1 MFFKDIPGKEVE
13 KQYLLS
19 NAKEDRLAHAQLF
32 LGRTGS
38 GQLAL
43 SLAFTSFILCTNRD
57 ETDSCGQCSACLKS
71 HKFIHPD
78 VHFSFPVVKKDGKNR
93 NETTSNDFL
102 KEWRSI
108 LDKNPFLDI
117 KTWLH
122 SLNLENGQANIN
134 VKECVEIV
142 KKLGLKT
149 FESEYKVLIMWMPE
163 YLRNEGNRLLKL
175 IEEPPENTIILLVA
189 EKQDDILNTILS
201 RVQLLKVNPFTDAEV
216 KQYLEEKHSIQASD
230 SDQLIGIAAGNMNT
244 AISLASQDSVNYS
257 DSLFQ
262 WLRVAYKM
270 EPVEMGKWI
279 NEMSSWGRENQKNF
293 LEYGLHF
300 FREYL
305 FSLNTGRKNLRLN
318 EYELSIAQKMTSLLD
333 ISKTEQLILILNDC
347 IGSIERNANPKILF
361 LADSLTIGRVMRNIS
376 VGKEIY
382 HV

>member
-1 MFFKDIPGKEVE
+1 MFFKDIPGKLAE
-13 KQYLLS
+13 KKFLLA
-19 NAKEDRLAHAQLF
+19 NAKDDRLAHAQLF

-38 GQLAL
+38 GQLPLA
-43 SLAFTSFILCTNRD
+43 LAFTNFILCTNKL
-57 ETDSCGQCSACLKS
+57 ETDSCGVCSACLKS

-108 LDKNPFLDI
+108 LAINPFLDM
-117 KTWLH
+117 KNWLH
-122 SLNLENGQANIN
+122 TLNLENGQANIN

-149 FESEYKVLIMWMPE
+149 FESDYKVLIMWMPE
-163 YLRNEGNRLLKL
+163 YLKNEGNRLLKL
-175 IEEPPENTIILLVA
+175 IEEPPDNTIILLVA
-189 EKQDDILNTILS
+189 EKQDAILNTILS
-201 RVQLLKVNPFTDAEV
+201 RVQLLKVNPFTDDEI
-216 KQYLEEKHSIQASD
+216 KNHLESNHNLLQKDTEQI
-230 SDQLIGIAAGNMNT
+230 IGIAAGNMNT
-244 AISLASQDSVNYS
+244 AINLASQDSVNYS

-262 WLRVAYKM
+262 WLRVSYKM
-270 EPVEMGKWI
+270 EPVEMGKWV

-305 FSLNTGRKNLRLN
+305 FSLNTGKNNLRLN

-347 IGSIERNANPKILF
+347 IGSIERNANSKILF
-361 LADSLTIGRVMRNIS
+361 LADSLTIGRVMRNINA
-376 VGKEIY
+376 GKEIY
-382 HV
+382 HA

>member
-1 MFFKDIPGKEVE
+1 MYFKDIPGKETE
-13 KQYLLS
+13 KQYLLA
-19 NAKEDRLAHAQLF
+19 NAKADRMAHAQLF

-43 SLAFTSFILCTNRD
+43 ALAFASYVLCTD
-57 ETDSCGQCSACLKS
+57 KTPTDSCGKCSACLKS

-78 VHFSFPVVKKDGKNR
+78 IHFSFPVVKKEGKKR

-102 KEWRSI
+102 AEWRKI
-108 LDKNPFLDI
+108 LPSNPYLDM

-134 VKECVEIV
+134 VKECLEIV

-149 FESEYKVLIMWMPE
+149 FEADYKILIMWMPE

-175 IEEPPENTIILLVA
+175 IEEPPENTLIILVA
-189 EKQDDILNTILS
+189 EKQEAILNTILS
-201 RVQLLKVNPFTDAEV
+201 RVQLLKVPPFTDTEI
-216 KQYLEEKHSIQASD
+216 KTYLEKENNINSNEA
-230 SDQLIGIAAGNMNT
+230 DQFVGIAAGNMNM
-244 AISLASQDSVNYS
+244 ALNLAHHTTVNYS

-270 EPVEMGKWI
+270 EPVEMGKWVS
-279 NEMSSWGRENQKNF
+279 EMARWGRENQKNF

-305 FSLNTGRKNLRLN
+305 FSLHTNQKAQRLN

-347 IGSIERNANPKILF
+347 ISAVERNANPKILF
-361 LADSLTIGRVMRNIS
+361 LSDSLAICRVMRNAQVS
-376 VGKEIY
+376 KEIY
-382 HV
+382 QT

>member
-1 MFFKDIPGKEVE
+1 MFFRDIPGKEVE
-13 KQYLLS
+13 KKYLLS

-43 SLAFTSFILCTNRD
+43 ALAFTSYILCINRT

-78 VHFSFPVVKKDGKNR
+78 VHFSFPVIKKDGKNR

-102 KEWRSI
+102 NEWRSI
-108 LDKNPFLDI
+108 LVKNPFLDM
-117 KTWLH
+117 KAWLH

-175 IEEPPENTIILLVA
+175 IEEPPENTIIFLVA
-189 EKQDDILNTILS
+189 EKQDAILNTILS
-201 RVQLLKVNPFTDAEV
+201 RVQLLKVNPFSDEEV
-216 KQYLEEKHSIQASD
+216 KQYLEDKHNIQSTA

-270 EPVEMGKWI
+270 EPVEMGKWV
-279 NEMSSWGRENQKNF
+279 NQMSSWGRENQKNF

-318 EYELSIAQKMTSLLD
+318 EYELSIAEKMTSLLD

-347 IGSIERNANPKILF
+347 IGAIERNANPKILF
-361 LADSLTIGRVMRNIS
+361 LADSLNIGRVMRNIS

-382 HV
+382 HA

>member
-1 MFFKDIPGKEVE
+1 MFFRDIPGKELE

-19 NAKEDRLAHAQLF
+19 NANDDRLAHAQLF

-38 GQLAL
+38 GQLPLA
-43 SLAFTSFILCTNRD
+43 LAFTSYILCKNRT
-57 ETDSCGQCSACLKS
+57 ENDSCGKCTACLKS

-78 VHFSFPVVKKDGKNR
+78 IHFSFPVVKKEGKNR

-102 KEWRSI
+102 TEWRST
-108 LDKNPFLDI
+108 LSTNPFLDI

-201 RVQLLKVNPFTDAEV
+201 RVQLLKVSPFSDTEI
-216 KQYLEEKHSIQASD
+216 KHYLEDTYGINQKD
-230 SDQLIGIAAGNMNT
+230 SDQFVGIAAGNMNT
-244 AISLASQDSVNYS
+244 AIQLTNQDLINYS
-257 DSLFQ
+257 DSLIQ
-262 WLRVAYKM
+262 WLRIAYKM
-270 EPVEMGKWI
+270 EPVELGKWV

-305 FSLNTGRKNLRLN
+305 FSLITGRKNLRLN
-318 EYELSIAQKMTSLLD
+318 EFELSIAQKMTSLLD
-333 ISKTEQLILILNDC
+333 ISKTEQLISIFNDC
-347 IGSIERNANPKILF
+347 IGSIERNANPKILL
-361 LADSLTIGRVMRNIS
+361 LADSLSIGRVMRNIS
-376 VGKEIY
+376 VEKEIY
-382 HV
+382 TT

>member
-1 MFFKDIPGKEVE
+1 MFFKDIPGKEAE
-13 KQYLLS
+13 KKYLLS
-19 NAKEDRLAHAQLF
+19 NAKDGRLAHAQLF

-38 GQLAL
+38 GQLPLA
-43 SLAFTSFILCTNRD
+43 LAFTSYLMCKDRSD
-57 ETDSCGQCSACLKS
+57 SDSCGACSACLKT
-71 HKFIHPD
+71 HKYIHPD

-102 KEWRSI
+102 VEWRKI
-108 LDKNPFLDI
+108 LTQNPFLDI
-117 KTWLH
+117 KTWMHELH
-122 SLNLENGQANIN
+122 VDNGQANIN

-149 FESEYKVLIMWMPE
+149 FESDYKVLIMWMPE

-189 EKQDDILNTILS
+189 EKQDAILNTILS
-201 RVQLLKVNPFTDAEV
+201 RVQLLKVNPFTDEEV
-216 KQYLEEKHSIQASD
+216 SEHLQIKYSLNEDNIS
-230 SDQLIGIAAGNMNT
+230 QLVGLSAGDMNAA
-244 AISLASQDSVNYS
+244 IHLAAQDNVNYS

-262 WLRVAYKM
+262 WLRIAYKM
-270 EPVEMGKWI
+270 EPVELGKWV

-293 LEYGLHF
+293 LDYGLHF

-305 FSLNTGRKNLRLN
+305 FSLMTGRKNLRLN

-333 ISKTEQLILILNDC
+333 ISKTEQLISILNDC

-361 LADSLTIGRVMRNIS
+361 LADSLSIGRIMRNMS
-376 VGKEIY
+376 VDKEIY
-382 HV
+382 TT

>member
-1 MFFKDIPGKEVE
+1 MNFKDIPGKEAE
-13 KQYLLS
+13 KQFLLA
-19 NAKEDRLAHAQLF
+19 NAKEGRLAHAQLF

-38 GQLAL
+38 GQLPMAL
-43 SLAFTSFILCTNRD
+43 AYASYLLCTNRAED
-57 ETDSCGQCSACLKS
+57 DSCGECSACLKS

-102 KEWRSI
+102 REWRSI
-108 LDKNPFLDI
+108 LNKNPFLDM

-122 SLNLENGQANIN
+122 SLSLENGQANIN

-189 EKQDDILNTILS
+189 EKQEEILNTILS
-201 RVQLLKVNPFTDAEV
+201 RVQLLKINPFSDEEIRH
-216 KQYLEEKHSIQASD
+216 YLEHSRGISKSN
-230 SDQLIGIAAGNMNT
+230 SDQFIGIAAGNMNT
-244 AISLASQDSVNYS
+244 AINLATQDSVNYS

-270 EPVEMGKWI
+270 EPVEMSKWI
-279 NEMSSWGRENQKNF
+279 NEMSGWGRENQKNF

-305 FSLNTGRKNLRLN
+305 FYLNTNKNSLRLN
-318 EYELSIAQKMTSLLD
+318 EYELTIAQKMTSLLD
-333 ISKTEQLILILNDC
+333 ISKTEQIILILNDC
-347 IGSIERNANPKILF
+347 IGAIERNANPKILF
-361 LADSLTIGRVMRNIS
+361 LADSLTIGRVMRNIN

>member
-1 MFFKDIPGKEVE
+1 MYFKDIPGKKKE
-13 KQYLLS
+13 KEYLLS
-19 NAKEDRLAHAQLF
+19 NVKDDRLAHAQLF

-38 GQLAL
+38 GQLPLA
-43 SLAFTSFILCTNRD
+43 LAFASFLLCKDRIS
-57 ETDSCGQCSACLKS
+57 EDSCGKCSACLKS

-78 VHFSFPVVKKDGKNR
+78 IHFAFPVVKKDGKNR

-102 KEWRSI
+102 IEWRSI
-108 LDKNPFLDI
+108 LRVNPFLDI
-117 KTWLH
+117 KAWLH

-149 FESEYKVLIMWMPE
+149 FEADYKILIMWMPE

-201 RVQLLKVNPFTDAEV
+201 RVQLLKVNPFSDLEI
-216 KQYLEEKHSIQASD
+216 KQYLNEKHSIPLEN
-230 SDQLIGIAAGNMNT
+230 SDQIVGIASGNMNT
-244 AISLASQDSVNYS
+244 AIQLASQESVNYS

-262 WLRVAYKM
+262 WLRIAYKM
-270 EPVEMGKWI
+270 EPVELGKWV
-279 NEMSSWGRENQKNF
+279 NEMSTWGRENQKNF
-293 LEYGLHF
+293 LDYGLHF

-305 FSLNTGRKNLRLN
+305 FSLITGKKNLRLN

-333 ISKTEQLILILNDC
+333 ISKTEQLISIFNDC

-361 LADSLTIGRVMRNIS
+361 LADSLSIGRVMRNQG

-382 HV
+382 TV

>member
-1 MFFKDIPGKEVE
+1 MNFKDIPGKEAE
-13 KQYLLS
+13 KQFLLA

-38 GQLAL
+38 GQLPMA
-43 SLAFTSFILCTNRD
+43 LAFASYLICTNRT
-57 ETDSCGQCSACLKS
+57 ETDSCGECSACLKS

-102 KEWRSI
+102 REWRFI
-108 LDKNPFLDI
+108 LNKNPFLDM

-189 EKQDDILNTILS
+189 EKQEAILNTILS
-201 RVQLLKVNPFTDAEV
+201 RVQLLKVNPFTDDEIRH
-216 KQYLEEKHSIQASD
+216 YLEHSRGISQND
-230 SDQLIGIAAGNMNT
+230 SDQFIGIAAGNMNT
-244 AISLASQDSVNYS
+244 AINLATQDSVNYS

-270 EPVEMGKWI
+270 EPVEMSKWV
-279 NEMSSWGRENQKNF
+279 NEMSGWGRENQKNF

-305 FSLNTGRKNLRLN
+305 FYLNTNKNTLRLN
-318 EYELSIAQKMTSLLD
+318 EYELTIAQKMTSLLD

-347 IGSIERNANPKILF
+347 IGAVERNANPKILF
-361 LADSLTIGRVMRNIS
+361 LADSLTIGRVMRNIN
-376 VGKEIY
+376 VGKEFY
-382 HV
+382 HI

>member
-1 MFFKDIPGKEVE
+1 MFFRDIPGKAKE
-13 KQYLLS
+13 KEYLLS
-19 NAKEDRLAHAQLF
+19 NAKGDRLAHAQLF

-38 GQLAL
+38 GQLPLA
-43 SLAFTSFILCTNRD
+43 LAFTSFILCTERTD
-57 ETDSCGQCSACLKS
+57 DDSCGKCSACLKS

-102 KEWRSI
+102 TEWRSI
-108 LDKNPFLDI
+108 IKTNPFLDI

-134 VKECVEIV
+134 VKECVQIV

-189 EKQDDILNTILS
+189 EKQDAILNTILS
-201 RVQLLKVNPFTDAEV
+201 RVQLLKVNPFSDLEI
-216 KQYLEEKHSIQASD
+216 KQHLEDKYGIPTKD
-230 SDQLIGIAAGNMNT
+230 SDQLVGIASGNMNA
-244 AISLASQDSVNYS
+244 AINLANQDAVNYS

-262 WLRVAYKM
+262 WLRIAYKM
-270 EPVEMGKWI
+270 EPVELGKWV
-279 NEMSSWGRENQKNF
+279 NEMSGWGRENQKNF

-305 FSLNTGRKNLRLN
+305 FSLITGRKNLRLS

-333 ISKTEQLILILNDC
+333 ISKTEQLILIFNDC
-347 IGSIERNANPKILF
+347 IGAVERNANPKILF
-361 LADSLTIGRVMRNIS
+361 LADSLSIGRVMRNIS

-382 HV
+382 TS

>member
-1 MFFKDIPGKEVE
+1 MFFKDIPGKETE

-19 NAKEDRLAHAQLF
+19 NVKEDRLAHAQLF

-38 GQLAL
+38 GQLPLA
-43 SLAFTSFILCTNRD
+43 LAFASYILCTDRN
-57 ETDSCGQCSACLKS
+57 ETDSCGVCAACLKS

-78 VHFSFPVVKKDGKNR
+78 VHFSFPVVKKDGKKR

-102 KEWRSI
+102 MDWRDI
-108 LDKNPFLDI
+108 LSKNPYIDM

-122 SLNLENGQANIN
+122 SLNIENGQANIN

-175 IEEPPENTIILLVA
+175 IEEPPENTIIILVA
-189 EKQDDILNTILS
+189 EKQDQILNTILS
-201 RVQLLKVNPFTDAEV
+201 RVQLLKVNPFTDDDI
-216 KQYLEEKHSIQASD
+216 KKHLSEELNVEESKSD
-230 SDQLIGIAAGNMNT
+230 HLIGIASGNMNT
-244 AISLASQDSVNYS
+244 AINLASQDSVNYS

-270 EPVEMGKWI
+270 EPVEMSKWV
-279 NEMSSWGRENQKNF
+279 NEMASWGRENQKNF

-305 FSLNTGRKNLRLN
+305 FSLMTGKKNLRLN

-333 ISKTEQLILILNDC
+333 ISKTEQLILILNEC

-361 LADSLTIGRVMRNIS
+361 LADSLTVGRVMRNVS
-376 VGKEIY
+376 VNKEIY
-382 HV
+382 HT

>member
-1 MFFKDIPGKEVE
+1 MYFKDIPGKEAE
-13 KQYLLS
+13 KQFLLS
-19 NAKEDRLAHAQLF
+19 NAKADRLAHAQLF

-38 GQLAL
+38 GQLPLA
-43 SLAFTSFILCTNRD
+43 LAFASYLLCTNRT
-57 ETDSCGQCSACLKS
+57 ETDSCGECSACLKS
-71 HKFIHPD
+71 QKFIHPD

-102 KEWRSI
+102 NEWRSV
-108 LDKNPFLDI
+108 LKKNPYLDM

-175 IEEPPENTIILLVA
+175 IEEPPDNTIILLVA
-189 EKQDDILNTILS
+189 EKQDAILNTILS
-201 RVQLLKVNPFTDAEV
+201 RVQLLKVHPFTDEQIKLHLESTLNISPADAE
-216 KQYLEEKHSIQASD
+216 QF
-230 SDQLIGIAAGNMNT
+230 IGIADGNMNT
-244 AISLASQDSVNYS
+244 AINLASQEIVNYS

-270 EPVEMGKWI
+270 EPVEMGKWV

-318 EYELSIAQKMTSLLD
+318 EYELSIAEKMTSLLD

-347 IGSIERNANPKILF
+347 IGAVERNANPKILF
-361 LADSLTIGRVMRNIS
+361 LADSLDIGRVMRNIS

-382 HV
+382 RA

>member
-1 MFFKDIPGKEVE
+1 MNFKDIPGKEAE
-13 KQYLLS
+13 KQFLLA

-38 GQLAL
+38 GQLPLA
-43 SLAFTSFILCTNRD
+43 LAFASYLLCTNRS
-57 ETDSCGQCSACLKS
+57 ENDSCGECSACLKS
-71 HKFIHPD
+71 QKFIHPD
-78 VHFSFPVVKKDGKNR
+78 IHFSFPVVKKDGKNR

-102 KEWRSI
+102 REWRSI
-108 LDKNPFLDI
+108 LSRNPFLDM

-122 SLNLENGQANIN
+122 SLSLENGQANIN

-149 FESEYKVLIMWMPE
+149 FEAEYKILIMWMPE

-189 EKQDDILNTILS
+189 EKQEEILNTILS
-201 RVQLLKVNPFTDAEV
+201 RVQLLKVNPFTDDEIRY
-216 KQYLEEKHSIQASD
+216 YLEHSRGVSQEN
-230 SDQLIGIAAGNMNT
+230 SDQFIGIAAGNMNT
-244 AISLASQDSVNYS
+244 AINLATQDSVNYS

-270 EPVEMGKWI
+270 EPVEMSKWI
-279 NEMSSWGRENQKNF
+279 GEMSGWGRENQKNF

-305 FSLNTGRKNLRLN
+305 FYLNTNKNTLRLN
-318 EYELSIAQKMTSLLD
+318 EYEKSIAQKMTSLLD

-347 IGSIERNANPKILF
+347 ISAIERNANAKILF
-361 LADSLTIGRVMRNIS
+361 LADSLTIGRVMRNIN
-376 VGKEIY
+376 VGKGIY

>member
-1 MFFKDIPGKEVE
+1 MYFKNIPGKEEE
-13 KQYLLS
+13 KQFLIS
-19 NAKEDRLAHAQLF
+19 NARADRLAHAQLF

-43 SLAFTSFILCTNRD
+43 ALAFASYILCTNRL
-57 ETDSCGQCSACLKS
+57 ETDSCGKCSACLKS

-102 KEWRSI
+102 IEWRSI
-108 LDKNPFLDI
+108 LEKNPFLDM

-189 EKQDDILNTILS
+189 EKQEAILNTILS
-201 RVQLLKVNPFTDAEV
+201 RVQLLKVNPFTDEEIR
-216 KQYLEEKHSIQASD
+216 QYLKNKLGISQND
-230 SDQLIGIAAGNMNT
+230 SDQFIGIASGNMNMV
-244 AISLASQDSVNYS
+244 INLANQESVNYS

-270 EPVEMGKWI
+270 EPVEMGKWV
-279 NEMSSWGRENQKNF
+279 NEMSGWGRENQKNF

-318 EYELSIAQKMTSLLD
+318 EYELSIVEKMTSLLD

-347 IGSIERNANPKILF
+347 IGAIERNANPKILF

-382 HV
+382 NA